1 MRTIDRIAIVFSA
14 VVLTALGLIAAL
26 SALGWQPSP
35 LETAAAFL
43 TQRRIEAGIGAL
55 LLLLV
60 AWYLVTQSLAQPEAR
75 SIVRDTSLGSVH
87 IQFRAL
93 ENLVTRTAQEVKGVR
108 DVEASIRAHGEG
120 VGVGVSFNVLPDVK
134 IPELSD
140 EVQERVEQAV
150 REMAGLL
157 VTDVAIE
164 VRNVVGQP
172 KARVE

>member
-1 MRTIDRIAIVFSA
+1 MRAGTI
-14 VVLTALGLIAAL
+14 
-26 SALGWQPSP
+26 
-35 LETAAAFL
+35 E
-43 TQRRIEAGIGAL
+43 
-55 LLLLV
+55 
-60 AWYLVTQSLAQPEAR
+60 
-75 SIVRDTSLGSVH
+75 
-87 IQFRAL
+87 
-93 ENLVTRTAQEVKGVR
+93 R
-108 DVEASIRAHGEG
+108 DVHRNSLLSSVRCRAAKDWLRAHGEG

-140 EVQERVEQAV
+140 EVQERVERAV